1 MQYHV
6 RSQDSRQFWWIR
18 RKERISTSREKRE
31 VAITEKKEERG
42 EMGSTLRK
50 GRRKEKEKGERKRR
64 EGGNVGLAKVIAIFW
79 R

>member
-1 MQYHV
+1 MQYQV
-6 RSQDSRQFWWIR
+6 MSQDSRQFWWIR

-31 VAITEKKEERG
+31 VAITEKKEERE

-50 GRRKEKEKGERKRR
+50 GRRKGKRR
-64 EGGNVGLAKVIAIFW
+64 KKAEGGRECRFSK